1 MLRILKDT
9 PEKRPLLAIDFD
21 DVLFDCDGALKEI
34 LRREFRFNATYS
46 EFIEANPQMQED
58 VFRFLYGNDHQ
69 NCAAVNGAREAVSYL
84 VTAYQMVVITGR
96 SETTREQ
103 TERWL
108 KSNLAIMSP
117 EVFFTNNFLSKP
129 DEERRKKVEICVN
142 LGVSILI
149 EDSWEEAVSV
159 ASSGISVLLVD
170 RPWNRRELPFP
181 NVHRV
186 KDWDHILTKLLRAK

>member
-1 MLRILKDT
+1 MFRILKDT
-9 PEKRPLLAIDFD
+9 LDNRPLLAIDFD
-21 DVLFDCDGALKEI
+21 DVLFDCDRALKEI

-46 EFIEANPQMQED
+46 EFIEANSHIQED

-69 NCAAVNGAREAVSYL
+69 NCSVVNGAREAVSCL

-96 SETTREQ
+96 SETTRRQ

-108 KSNLAIMSP
+108 KSNFAIMSP
-117 EVFFTNNFLSKP
+117 EVFFTNNFLGKP
-129 DEERRKKVEICVN
+129 DEERKKKVEICIN

-149 EDSWEEAVSV
+149 EDSWEEAVGV
-159 ASSGISVLLVD
+159 ASSGITVLLVD
-170 RPWNRRELPFP
+170 KPWNRRELPFS
-181 NVHRV
+181 NVYRV